1 MRTVFFTFQWLAT
14 LANSMMFLGVGMMAA
29 VPTVVIG
36 ALHNS
41 NQPLSLDDDQASWF
55 GKYEYEYEYRVS
67 LLISYIYANAFR
79 LRL

>member
-1 MRTVFFTFQWLAT
+1 MRMTFFTFQWLAT

-41 NQPLSLDDDQASWF
+41 NQQPLSLDDDQASWF
-55 GKYEYEYEYRVS
+55 G
-67 LLISYIYANAFR
+67 N
-79 LRL
+79 